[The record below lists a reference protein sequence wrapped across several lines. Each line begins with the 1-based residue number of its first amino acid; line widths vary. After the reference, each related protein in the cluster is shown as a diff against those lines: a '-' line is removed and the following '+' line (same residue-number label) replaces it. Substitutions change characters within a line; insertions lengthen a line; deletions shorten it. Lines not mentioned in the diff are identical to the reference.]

1 MSADGSMFL
10 PFRHEIV
17 ADLFAGGGGA
27 SQGIRQ
33 ALGRCP
39 DIAVNHN
46 ADAILMHEANHPRT
60 AHYCEDVFAIN
71 PKKVTKGQ
79 PVGLAWFS
87 PDCKHFSKAKGG
99 KPVSK
104 KIRGLAW
111 DAVRWAR
118 TVKPRV
124 IILENV
130 EEFQD
135 WGPIDKHGMPIK
147 AKKGITFNRWV
158 GYLKAAGYVVEWRE
172 LRACDYG
179 APTIRK
185 RLFVI
190 ARRDGRPIVW
200 PKPTH
205 GTGKGLL
212 PFRTAADCID
222 WNNLGHSIFLTKEE
236 GKKVGVKR
244 PLAPATLNRIRTGM
258 YRYVINSADP
268 FIINT
273 RNGERPG
280 QEPRVRSIDEPMWT
294 PTAQGSQGALVTPI
308 IAGVG
313 GRAGQSRPRA
323 GNEPFATCTAKADTV
338 VVSPI
343 LVGIDNK
350 SNGARDTWDVKEP
363 LRTTTVENR
372 FAMCAAFLAQH
383 NTDMVGHDPRKP
395 MSTIVGKGCTQ
406 APVIVKLKGTAKHGQ
421 DVRDPLH
428 TVQAGGMHYAAAS
441 AVLSDAPEAGDR
453 SEQVR
458 AFLINYYSNGSGKT
472 GASLKKPM
480 PTVTTEDRIGLV
492 TIHGTEYRIV
502 DICMRMLQPHELFAA
517 QGFPKDYDI
526 RPKRNGKPITS
537 TAQVRMC
544 GNSVCPPLAE
554 ALVRANFAHEERYEA
569 VAA

>member
-1 MSADGSMFL
+1 MSADGQGFL

-27 SQGIRQ
+27 SEGIRQ

-46 ADAILMHEANHPRT
+46 ADAILMHEANHPST
-60 AHYCEDVFAIN
+60 AHYCEDVFLVN

-118 TVKPRV
+118 TVAPRV

-135 WGPIDKHGMPIK
+135 WGPISKTGMPIK
-147 AKKGITFNRWV
+147 KKKGITFKRWV
-158 GYLKAAGYVVEWRE
+158 GCLKAAGYVVEWRE
-172 LRACDYG
+172 LRACDFG

-205 GTGKGLL
+205 GKGKGLK

-222 WNNLGHSIFLTKEE
+222 WSNLGHSIFLTKEE

-258 YRYVINSADP
+258 FRYVINSADP

-280 QEPRVRSIDEPMWT
+280 QDPRVRSIREPMWT
-294 PTAQGSQGALVTPI
+294 PTAQGSQGAVVTPI
-308 IAGVG
+308 I
-313 GRAGQSRPRA
+313 
-323 GNEPFATCTAKADTV
+323 
-338 VVSPI
+338 
-343 LVGIDNK
+343 VGIDNK
-350 SNGARDTWDVKEP
+350 SNGARDTWDVKDP

-406 APVIVKLKGTAKHGQ
+406 APVIVKLKGTAKDGQ
-421 DVRDPLH
+421 DVREPLH
-428 TVQAGGMHYAAAS
+428 TVQAGGTHYAAAS
-441 AVLSDAPEAGDR
+441 AVLADADDKGDR
-453 SEQVR
+453 SDLVR
-458 AFLINYYSNGSGKT
+458 AFLINYYTNGSGKT
-472 GASLKKPM
+472 GANLKNPM

-502 DICMRMLQPHELFAA
+502 DICMRMLQAHELFAA
-517 QGFPKDYDI
+517 QGFPAHYDI

-554 ALVRANFAHEERYEA
+554 ALVRANFVHEQRYEA

>member
-1 MSADGSMFL
+1 MSADGQAFL
-10 PFRHEIV
+10 PFRHELV

-27 SQGIRQ
+27 SEGIRQ

-46 ADAILMHEANHPRT
+46 ADAILMHEANHPST
-60 AHYCEDVFAIN
+60 IHYCEDVFLVN
-71 PKKVTKGQ
+71 PKKVTKGE

-118 TVKPRV
+118 IVAPRV

-135 WGPIDKHGMPIK
+135 WGPLNKDGMPSK
-147 AKKGITFNRWV
+147 AKKGLTFKRWV
-158 GYLKAAGYVVEWRE
+158 GCLKAAGYVVEWRE
-172 LRACDYG
+172 LRACDFG

-205 GTGKGLL
+205 GKEKGLK

-258 YRYVINSADP
+258 YRYVINCADP

-280 QEPRVRSIDEPMWT
+280 QDPRVRSIREPMWT
-294 PTAQGSQGALVTPI
+294 PTAHGSQGAVVTPI
-308 IAGVG
+308 I
-313 GRAGQSRPRA
+313 
-323 GNEPFATCTAKADTV
+323 
-338 VVSPI
+338 
-343 LVGIDNK
+343 VGIDNK
-350 SNGARDTWDVKEP
+350 SNGARDTWDVKDP

-421 DVRDPLH
+421 DVREPLH
-428 TVQAGGMHYAAAS
+428 TVQAGGTHYAAAS
-441 AVLSDAPEAGDR
+441 AVLTDADVAEMTGDR
-453 SEQVR
+453 SDQVR
-458 AFLINYYSNGSGKT
+458 AFLINYYTSGSGKT
-472 GASLKKPM
+472 GANLKNPM

-502 DICMRMLQPHELFAA
+502 DICMRMLQAHELFAA
-517 QGFPKDYDI
+517 QGFPADYDI

-554 ALVRANFAHEERYEA
+554 ALVRANFKHEQRYEA